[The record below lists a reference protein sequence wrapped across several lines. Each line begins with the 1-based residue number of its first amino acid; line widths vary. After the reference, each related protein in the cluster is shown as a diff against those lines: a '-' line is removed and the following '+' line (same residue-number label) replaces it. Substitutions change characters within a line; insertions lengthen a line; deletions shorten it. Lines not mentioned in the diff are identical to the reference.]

1 MQIFDRNVAQKIQ
14 KQTHYTQATTSHF
27 MFALYLVNMT
37 MIFTAYSTMT
47 ESFHIKLRFFVTAD
61 NCEVTLTLAHKKTV
75 DIINANV

>member
-1 MQIFDRNVAQKIQ
+1 
-14 KQTHYTQATTSHF
+14 